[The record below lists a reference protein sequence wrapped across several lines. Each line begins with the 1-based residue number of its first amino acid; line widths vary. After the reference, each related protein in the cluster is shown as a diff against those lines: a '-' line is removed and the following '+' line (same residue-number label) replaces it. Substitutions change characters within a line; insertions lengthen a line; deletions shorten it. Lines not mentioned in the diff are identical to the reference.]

1 MLALSMSHVC
11 RAHIH
16 TRTRIAAMD
25 RGNLTGSGGRDG
37 GRVTDLSLSDIK
49 QEFPREYT
57 RLIGSSA
64 ESAHRRSKEDNGRFE
79 DDNKKGCIVGVIVT
93 NGGD

>member
-1 MLALSMSHVC
+1 MSHTDTH
-11 RAHIH
+11 RY
-16 TRTRIAAMD
+16 IAAID
-25 RGNLTGSGGRDG
+25 RGNLTRSGRRDG

-49 QEFPREYT
+49 QEFSREYT

-64 ESAHRRSKEDNGRFE
+64 ESAHGRSKEDNGRFG

-93 NGGD
+93 NGGN